1 MTSETYKA
9 RSGATQLRPVL
20 TEAEFRHARN
30 EDQGFCLNCGV
41 EAFNVEPDARQLVCE
56 GCGAAKVYGI
66 EELLMRGIA
75 RIQ

>member
-1 MTSETYKA
+1 MTTESYKT
-9 RSGATQLRPVL
+9 RGGAVQLRPVL
-20 TEAEFRHARN
+20 TEDEFRHARN
-30 EDQGFCLNCGV
+30 EDRGFCLACGA
-41 EAFNVEPDARQLVCE
+41 EAFNVEPDARCLPCE